1 MSRRASSC
9 RKTSRLHLTSWKSK
23 AIRHRVDLQ
32 KNLSTNQLPPSIRDA
47 AAAAVI
53 AAGCIARKKKKRLIS
68 RKCWKNHSLPA
79 SRTAGVDPV
88 SALVTSAV
96 PASHPVTCSQCKYQ
110 HKAATAAAAA
120 APGVYIHCC
129 SRLSLHP
136 SSPSSSL
143 LLLLHASPIP
153 PPASLQPRAATA
165 AA

>member
-1 MSRRASSC
+1 MPAVAGRRVACISHLGNLKPSVIGSTYK
-9 RKTSRLHLTSWKSK
+9 RTSQPISFLLPSGM
-23 AIRHRVDLQ
+23 LQ
-32 KNLSTNQLPPSIRDA
+32 QRQLSQLDA
-47 AAAAVI
+47 LKE
-53 AAGCIARKKKKRLIS
+53 KKKKRLIS